1 MDDGRLTQDYDAHVL
16 FTFAEIPDAPRLAN
30 LQARVARW
38 LTIAFAESWLAV
50 LLYRTKLRLRSAR
63 MPLLPGVCDLISRAL
78 FQVQIGNEVRIGPGL
93 MITHGQVVI
102 DGRTTIGARCQINP
116 WVTIGLSNSKLLGFS
131 IEGPRI
137 GDDVH
142 IGTGA
147 KLIGPITVGDRVRI
161 GANAVVVRDVP
172 SDVTVVGVPAH
183 QRGDLQAESQ
193 SRAHIDAMRAA
204 IEEYRTRQRSL
215 RSMVDAL
222 LEALDA
228 HADVLVATDQI
239 VREDLTF
246 LDAVAATGGDETRQV
261 EAAVAAIDAA
271 LAPR

>member
-215 RSMVDAL
+215 RSMVDGL